1 MAGLPIYVINLDE
14 DTGRMDRISRQLREQ
29 GLPFTRF
36 GAFRGRDIPD
46 PWKAQFEDTRIG
58 AGEVGCYASHLQ
70 VMADMLASED
80 PIRVILEDD
89 AFLSPHF
96 ADLLGALPDAL
107 PGDWDIVRFST
118 QLRYPVVR
126 VAALPH
132 GFGIYSYSRLPF
144 STVGYMIN
152 RRFASSFT
160 RPRERAHPL
169 DAHFQHPSM
178 FGNFTHIRRRARPGP
193 LRARRS
199 VVGRR
204 GRPNQASQ
212 VAPAQKPPDSNRNP
226 RHRDARP
233 GAADEVS
240 PALAQAET
248 DIETA
253 LRPAGTGNRTARGGE
268 AGNAPGPLPAPL
280 TGTRATAIGSDRL
293 G

>member
-1 MAGLPIYVINLDE
+1 MTGPPIYVINLDE

-36 GAFRGRDIPD
+36 SAFRGRDIPA
-46 PWKAQFEDTRIG
+46 PWKAQFEDPRIG

-96 ADLLGALPDAL
+96 ADLLGALPDSL

-178 FGNFTHIRRRARPGP
+178 FGNFTTYGVEPGP
-193 LRARRS
+193 VRYARGEASSVGAEGRTRHRRS
-199 VVGRR
+199 RLRR
-204 GRPNQASQ
+204 NRLIQSEIHAIGTHGPVLRMRCHLRWLKLKLTS
-212 VAPAQKPPDSNRNP
+212 KPPYSLQ
-226 RHRDARP
+226 
-233 GAADEVS
+233 ELE
-240 PALAQAET
+240 LAHSGRSAS
-248 DIETA
+248 
-253 LRPAGTGNRTARGGE
+253 
-268 AGNAPGPLPAPL
+268 
-280 TGTRATAIGSDRL
+280 GTRTTVPPSR
-293 G
+293 

>member
-1 MAGLPIYVINLDE
+1 MTGLPIYVINLDE
-14 DTGRMDRISRQLREQ
+14 DTGRLDRISRQLREQ

-46 PWKAQFEDTRIG
+46 RWKAQFEDRRIG

-96 ADLLGALPDAL
+96 ADLLGALPDSL

-132 GFGIYSYSRLPF
+132 GFGLFSYSRLPF

-178 FGNFTHIRRRARPGP
+178 FGNFTTYGVEPGP
-193 LRARRS
+193 VRYARGEASSVAAAGRTRHRRS
-199 VVGRR
+199 RLRR
-204 GRPNQASQ
+204 NRLIQSEIHAIATHGPVLRMRCHLRWLKLKLTS
-212 VAPAQKPPDSNRNP
+212 KPPYSLRELELTHPGRSASGARTTAPPP
-226 RHRDARP
+226 R
-233 GAADEVS
+233 
-240 PALAQAET
+240 
-248 DIETA
+248 
-253 LRPAGTGNRTARGGE
+253 
-268 AGNAPGPLPAPL
+268 
-280 TGTRATAIGSDRL
+280 
-293 G
+293 